1 MNKYHC
7 ISADLYHATFEITEK
22 LISRGCKK
30 IAFINGPRN
39 LSSAKE
45 RRKAFL
51 QTCSLYAANGVKPL
65 VFDSDLTV
73 ESVHTT
79 MKKILTLHEDISAII
94 LYTDELCM
102 EAMRF
107 LRNYS
112 PDTKK
117 EILFAGYDNIPFLKY
132 LDHPPFASVD
142 MLPFQQGEKAAE
154 LLIELMNKR
163 DNQAPVQNLKVAA
176 QIVYY

>member
-1 MNKYHC
+1 MFLSFRT
-7 ISADLYHATFEITEK
+7 IFLFIL
-22 LISRGCKK
+22 LIS
-30 IAFINGPRN
+30 
-39 LSSAKE
+39 
-45 RRKAFL
+45 
-51 QTCSLYAANGVKPL
+51 T
-65 VFDSDLTV
+65 
-73 ESVHTT
+73 SVS
-79 MKKILTLHEDISAII
+79 LTLAQNVTVSKEK
-94 LYTDELCM
+94 
-102 EAMRF
+102 
-107 LRNYS
+107 